1 MEPLIIT
8 SSNTTPEVFFDNNK
22 GVMEITGAS
31 YDEDSTEFYSRII
44 KWVEAY
50 QKEPNASVI
59 LNLHFKYLNSSSA
72 YSLYELLKR
81 FADIAAKGIHVTF
94 NWFHSI
100 EDEDIKEAGEEYS
113 ELLNLPFNIKAI
125 S

>member
-8 SSNTTPEVFFDNNK
+8 ASSTTPEVFFDNHK
-22 GVMEITGAS
+22 GVMEIKGAS

-44 KWVEAY
+44 KWIEAY
-50 QKEPNASVI
+50 EKEPNSSVI

-81 FADIAAKGIHVTF
+81 FANIAGNGVNVTF
-94 NWFHSI
+94 NWFHSS

-113 ELLNLPFNIKAI
+113 ELLNLRFNIKAI
-125 S
+125 